1 MIKLNFARL
10 ASLIKQLFNESL
22 MLFIVIAVVI
32 ASAGLFFWRNPK
44 VGSVEYAQPKLVN
57 DSVCVGWQNQFS
69 SARST
74 LYSVNGAVNSD
85 IESTNIDVKGQAI
98 SLAEGFFR
106 SFPINPG
113 SSSRVVADG
122 QDSPLIS
129 NYVFSSELPKN
140 MPGFA
145 ADVCRAPQAE
155 WWFNG
160 ITTLAGY
167 GATLVMV
174 NPDNTD
180 TVVSIQAFSLEGN
193 YQLGENRRVVID
205 GDATRVLDLTE
216 IMPGVKSASLLIKSV
231 DGRIV
236 ANVQSEVIKGLK
248 SRGRSFVGPVYKP
261 AKEIVINRIPINAT
275 SPKLHLLATEEDTY
289 VTVTAH
295 TASGSFVVE
304 GLNGVFLDKNKQRLV
319 DLTRAQGGEALSLTI
334 SADKPLL
341 ASASYFSKNRGLGDY
356 EVVPGVSAIKQH
368 TTFVVPSSAVKTTLV
383 LGSIEGSNLKVT
395 LRDKGVVKWI
405 QNVSVGQTQF
415 LSQALAN
422 PLPAGSV
429 VTIESLDNEFYASAI
444 FTKKAVNGDNSAV
457 LTLID
462 PESQVSRGVRLTLA
476 IS

>member
-1 MIKLNFARL
+1 MIKASFSRI

-22 MLFIVIAVVI
+22 MLFIVIAVVL
-32 ASAGLFFWRNPK
+32 ASAVLFLWRNPK
-44 VGSVEYAQPKLVN
+44 VGSVEFAQPKLVN
-57 DSVCVGWQNQFS
+57 DSICVGWQNQFS

-74 LYSVNGAVNSD
+74 LYSVNGALNSE
-85 IESTNIDVKGQAI
+85 IESTNLDIEGQAI
-98 SLAEGFFR
+98 ALAKGFYR
-106 SFPINPG
+106 TFPINPS

-122 QDSPLIS
+122 ADSPLIS
-129 NYVFSSELPKN
+129 NYVFSTELPKN

-145 ADVCRAPQAE
+145 ADVCRAPASE

-180 TVVSIQAFSLEGN
+180 TVVSIQAFSLDGA
-193 YQLGENRRVVID
+193 YQLGENRRVVIA

-248 SRGRSFVGPVYKP
+248 SRGRSFVDPVYKP
-261 AKEIVINRIPINAT
+261 AKEIVINRIPVNAT

-304 GLNGVFLDKNKQRLV
+304 GLNGVFLDKNKQRLI
-319 DLTRAQGGEALSLTI
+319 DLSRAQGGEALSLTI
-334 SADKPLL
+334 SADKPVL

-356 EVVPGVSAIKQH
+356 EVVAGVNAIKSH
-368 TTFVVPSSAVKTTLV
+368 STFVVPSSATKTTLV
-383 LGSIEGSNLKVT
+383 LGSVQGSSLKIT
-395 LRDKGVVKWI
+395 LRSKGVVKWV
-405 QNVSVGQTQF
+405 QNVEVGQTQF
-415 LSQALAN
+415 LSQAIAN
-422 PLPAGSV
+422 PITAGSV
-429 VTIESLDNEFYASAI
+429 VTIESQDNEFYASAI
-444 FTKKAVNGDNSAV
+444 FTKSGANGENTAV

>member
-1 MIKLNFARL
+1 MIKEYSSRL
-10 ASLIKQLFNESL
+10 TSVIKQLFNESL
-22 MLFIVIAVVI
+22 MLFIVIAVVL
-32 ASAGLFFWRNPK
+32 ASAGLFLWRNPK
-44 VGSVEYAQPKLVN
+44 VGSVEFAQPKLVN
-57 DSVCVGWQNQFS
+57 DSICIGWQNQFS
-69 SARST
+69 SSRST
-74 LYSVNGAVNSD
+74 LYSVNGALHSD
-85 IESTNIDVKGQAI
+85 VDATNIDVEGQAI
-98 SLAEGFFR
+98 ALAEGFYR
-106 SFPINPG
+106 TFPVNPG

-122 QDSPLIS
+122 KDSPLIS
-129 NYVFSSELPKN
+129 NYVFATELPKN

-145 ADVCRAPQAE
+145 ADVCRAPQSE

-160 ITTLAGY
+160 ISTLAGY

-180 TVVSIQAFSLEGN
+180 TVVSIQAFSLDGS
-193 YQLGENRRVVID
+193 YQLGENRRVVIG

-275 SPKLHLLATEEDTY
+275 SPKLHLLAVEEDTY

-304 GLNGVFLDKNKQRLV
+304 GLNGVFLDKNKQRMI

-334 SADKPLL
+334 SADKPVL
-341 ASASYFSKNRGLGDY
+341 ASASYFAKNRGLGDY
-356 EVVPGVSAIKQH
+356 EVVPGVIAIKQH
-368 TTFVVPSSAVKTTLV
+368 TTFVVPISASKTTLV
-383 LGSIEGSNLKVT
+383 LGSIQGSNLQVT
-395 LRDKGVVKWI
+395 LRSKGVVKWV
-405 QNVSVGQTQF
+405 QNVEVGQTQF
-415 LSQALAN
+415 LSQAIAN
-422 PLPAGSV
+422 PIPAGSV
-429 VTIESLDNEFYASAI
+429 ITIESQDNEFYASAI
-444 FTKKAVNGDNSAV
+444 FTRKASNGDNSSM

>member
-1 MIKLNFARL
+1 MIKGIVSRV
-10 ASLIKQLFNESL
+10 ASVIKQLFNESL

-32 ASAGLFFWRNPK
+32 ASAGLFLWRNPK
-44 VGSVEYAQPKLVN
+44 VGSVEFAQPKLVN

-74 LYSVNGAVNSD
+74 LYSVNGALNSGA
-85 IESTNIDVKGQAI
+85 ESTNVDVEGQAI
-98 SLAEGFFR
+98 ALVEGFYR
-106 SFPINPG
+106 TFPVNPS

-122 QDSPLIS
+122 ADSPLIA

-180 TVVSIQAFSLEGN
+180 TVVSIQAFSLDGS
-193 YQLGENRRVVID
+193 YQLGENRRVVIG

-216 IMPGVKSASLLIKSV
+216 IMPGVKSASLLIKSI

-248 SRGRSFVGPVYKP
+248 SRGRSFISPVYKP
-261 AKEIVINRIPINAT
+261 AKEVVINRIPVNAT
-275 SPKLHLLATEEDTY
+275 SAKLHLIAVEEDTY

-295 TASGSFVVE
+295 TASGSFVIE
-304 GLNGVFLDKNKQRLV
+304 GLNGVFLDKNQQRLI

-334 SADKPLL
+334 SADKPVL
-341 ASASYFSKNRGLGDY
+341 ASASYFSKNRGLGDF
-356 EVVPGVSAIKQH
+356 EVVTGIGAIKEH
-368 TTFVVPSSAVKTTLV
+368 TTFVVPTSAFKTTLV
-383 LGSIEGSNLKVT
+383 LGSVQGSNLKVT
-395 LRDKGVVKWI
+395 LRIKGVVKWI
-405 QNVSVGQTQF
+405 QNVEVGQTQF

-422 PLPAGSV
+422 PIPAGSV
-429 VTIESLDNEFYASAI
+429 VTVESLDNEFYATAI
-444 FTKKAVNGDNSAV
+444 FTRKAANGENTSV
-457 LTLID
+457 LNLID